1 LIFSRQFSYEFIL
14 VAIVCTVALFL
25 FPAAHG
31 SYAAVHGPVTTLRSI
46 KTKIRIW
53 ILMAVAAARLG
64 GWLLSGYGSAL
75 HILRQTVLLFLS
87 SPFDRAS
94 VLRC

>member
-1 LIFSRQFSYEFIL
+1 

-31 SYAAVHGPVTTLRSI
+31 SFSAVHGPVTTLRSI

-53 ILMAVAAARLG
+53 ILMAVAAAGLA
-64 GWLLSGYGSAL
+64 GWLLAGYGSTLHTLRHRLSAL
-75 HILRQTVLLFLS
+75 LS
-87 SPFDRAS
+87 SASDSAS